1 MSILSKTNISR
12 HLTKVCS
19 PSIYSSLYRATTNS
33 RNLST
38 VVDSPKKIKLTFYSE
53 KDKYDFEAAVG
64 KTLLFEAKKSNV
76 GIAGI
81 CEGKKVCNSCHVHLD
96 KKSYQIVGEPT
107 EEECDIFDLASGIAD
122 VYVPGSSRLCC
133 QITVSSE
140 LDGAQIFIPRNSLQ

>member
-1 MSILSKTNISR
+1 MSILTKSNISR
-12 HLTKVCS
+12 ILLKACS
-19 PSIYSSLYRATTNS
+19 PFTYSSIYRVTINN

-38 VVDSPKKIKLTFYSE
+38 VVDSPKKIKLTFYSD

-96 KKSYQIVGEPT
+96 KKAYQIVGEPT

-122 VYVPGSSRLCC
+122 VYIPGSSRLCC

-140 LDGAQIFIPRNSLQ
+140 LEGAEIFIPRNSLL